1 VRIIGVIPAAG
12 QATRLQPLP
21 CSKEVLPV
29 HGRPVLDHLVE
40 RMRTGGAEELVVV
53 TRPEKHDV
61 SERAN
66 ALGARVLEVRTR
78 TVTESIEAG
87 LDGLAQDTVVLLGF
101 PDTIW
106 EPADGFR
113 LLVERVAAGAKV
125 VLGLF
130 RTPDLRRSDV
140 VRFDEQGGIAGIA
153 VKPAQPPSDW
163 IWGCA
168 AARRSALQGL
178 AREPDPGRHFDA
190 LARRGLVEGIQLSD
204 RWLDIG
210 TKEALQRLTA
220 DAEAAV
226 R

>member
-1 VRIIGVIPAAG
+1 M
-12 QATRLQPLP
+12 
-21 CSKEVLPV
+21 
-29 HGRPVLDHLVE
+29 LDHLVE
-40 RMRTGGAEELVVV
+40 RMRAGGAEELVVV

-61 SERAN
+61 SERAG
-66 ALGARVLEVRTR
+66 ALGARVLEIRTR

-87 LDGLAQDTVVLLGF
+87 LEGLAQDTVVLLGF

-106 EPADGFR
+106 EPANGFR
-113 LLVERVAAGAKV
+113 LLVERVAAGTDV

-140 VRFDEQGGIAGIA
+140 VRFDEQGRVAGIA

-168 AARRSALQGL
+168 AARRPALEGL

-190 LARRGLVEGIQLSD
+190 LARHGLVEGVELSD
-204 RWLDIG
+204 RWLDVG
-210 TKEALQRLTA
+210 TKEALEQLQP
-220 DAEAAV
+220 DAEAAL